1 MIEAVHLKKEFIRP
15 VKDVEK
21 KKGLALGGKVTKES
35 FFAVN
40 DITFKAKSGEI
51 MGILGPN
58 GAGKT
63 TLLRMLGKLMTPT
76 SGEVKIYDKDGNVL
90 TDDVSIKQN
99 IGYLSNN
106 TSLYGRLSARE
117 MFMLFGEIYGIPKE
131 ECEKRAAEVF
141 KILEMEEF
149 CNQRIEKLSTG
160 QRQRASISRCL
171 IHQPDIYIFD
181 EPTLGLDILSSE
193 TIVNFMKEEKKA
205 GKTVLYSTHYM
216 EEAQYLCDTI
226 LMVYQGR
233 RVAYGTPEK
242 LMEITETNNLRD
254 TFKTLI
260 HDLTTYDE
268 EEKG

>member
-15 VKDVEK
+15 IKDDTK
-21 KKGLALGGKVTKES
+21 KKGFTLARSATKES

-40 DITFKAKSGEI
+40 DLSFKANSGEI
-51 MGILGPN
+51 LGILGPN

-76 SGEVKIYDKDGNVL
+76 DGEVRIYDKDGNIL

-106 TSLYGRLSARE
+106 TSLYGRLSAKE
-117 MFMLFGEIYGIPKE
+117 MFMLFGEIYGISKK
-131 ECEKRAAEVF
+131 ECEARAEEVF

-171 IHQPDIYIFD
+171 IHRPDIYIFD

-226 LMVYQGR
+226 LMIYKGR
-233 RVAYGTPEK
+233 RIAYGTPQK

-260 HDLTTYDE
+260 RDLTTYEE